1 GDAGAA
7 LAGDEDLALA
17 FGQGAV
23 SGPERGGPQAGIAD
37 PLARHG
43 APDRKS
49 QLVGRRILQHESG
62 RAAFHGPP
70 QEPRPAECR
79 ENEGPA
85 GWERPAQLAG
95 GRDAVT
101 TGHLDVEQRDV

>member
-1 GDAGAA
+1 M
-7 LAGDEDLALA
+7 
-17 FGQGAV
+17 
-23 SGPERGGPQAGIAD
+23 
-37 PLARHG
+37 
-43 APDRKS
+43 
-49 QLVGRRILQHESG
+49 GRRILQHESG

-101 TGHLDVEQRDV
+101 TGHLDVEQRDVGLRLRRQREDLIRPVGLGDDFDITLHGQQSLQRTTHHRLVLGD